1 MKNYLKILLVLK
13 CVCINAQNKTESIL
27 YKFED
32 RKQQILGG
40 FNKQDHNKLNISQNH
55 EINFYIY
62 QREKYYLDKEFYN
75 RELIVLE
82 AKKYLGVPY
91 KWGGSSPSAFDCSGL
106 VQWTLKKTHGI
117 VIPRTTDEQYAKW
130 KNTLNNNIKEAKPG
144 DLVYFKTF
152 GNKKVSHVG
161 IYIGDLKFI
170 HSPKSFDVV
179 QISEV
184 KGYWLKNFQAFL
196 SIKQII

>member
-1 MKNYLKILLVLK
+1 M
-13 CVCINAQNKTESIL
+13 
-27 YKFED
+27 
-32 RKQQILGG
+32 
-40 FNKQDHNKLNISQNH
+40 
-55 EINFYIY
+55 
-62 QREKYYLDKEFYN
+62 
-75 RELIVLE
+75 
-82 AKKYLGVPY
+82 GVPY
-91 KWGGSSPSAFDCSGL
+91 KWWGSSPSAFDCSGL

-130 KNTLNNNIKEAKPG
+130 KNTLNNIKEAKPG